1 MPIKRRTAHTRLLGQ
16 LVDRKRAV
24 EMTSHV
30 PNSGGQARRVERRL
44 ICLKQQ
50 RPSGGLEKVKKKL
63 RDVEI
68 QKIVSARMLVPRKQR
83 EHLETRLQQWGIFD
97 VSVSRA
103 DRVIALWI
111 STG

>member
-1 MPIKRRTAHTRLLGQ
+1 
-16 LVDRKRAV
+16 
-24 EMTSHV
+24 
-30 PNSGGQARRVERRL
+30 
-44 ICLKQQ
+44 
-50 RPSGGLEKVKKKL
+50 VKKKL